1 MTSMLSRAIR
11 AEIAATVARFN
22 GSFPNLQTVAN
33 ERLVPPGS
41 WSAVLGARRFSVRYV
56 TFKRV
61 TTGEPD
67 VRHLSPYSQIHY
79 FEKEGRVVMGK
90 LQPDHA
96 VRDDVVT
103 LCGLPF
109 REGATFFDERSNS
122 RARDCPYCI
131 GQARTNGLVIMEEVR
146 EYGGT
151 L

>member
-1 MTSMLSRAIR
+1 MLSLAIK
-11 AEIAATVARFN
+11 AEISATVARFR

-33 ERLVPPGS
+33 ERLVPPGA

-61 TTGEPD
+61 TTDEPD

-79 FEKEGRVVMGK
+79 FKKEGR
-90 LQPDHA
+90 PDHV

-103 LCGLPF
+103 LCGLQF

-131 GQARTNGLVIMEEVR
+131 GQARINGLVIMEEVR